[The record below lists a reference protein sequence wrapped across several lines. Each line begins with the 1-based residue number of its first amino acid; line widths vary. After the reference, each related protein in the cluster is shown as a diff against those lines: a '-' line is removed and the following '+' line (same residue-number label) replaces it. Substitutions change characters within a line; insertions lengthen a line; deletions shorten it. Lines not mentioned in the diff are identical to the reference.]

1 METKATVGGEGAII
15 HTGNHVKLK
24 KCAFTGHCAAI
35 WSVENAIQVLDQ
47 IGFLTDSDDCLP
59 FAIRLVENGELIQI
73 AEDNGEFG
81 CGDVLA
87 DCLSK
92 LDKYNVLV
100 CVSRRISDSFVL
112 DMYQRQILN
121 CVREAGNSAVDRI
134 HSHFLGLENRQFIP
148 QPEFDDD
155 IVSIPSS
162 ARKASPTRQALHMQ
176 RISIDPSAMLPDN
189 DGIALARNKDRVG
202 GKVAV
207 SLDFAVPAALTTP
220 VSHTKKKLRESIHRG
235 RSLGTS

>member
-1 METKATVGGEGAII
+1 METKFGGEGAII

-47 IGFLTDSDDCLP
+47 IGYLTDSDDCLP

-100 CVSRRISDSFVL
+100 CVSRKVSDSFVL

-134 HSHFLGLENRQFIP
+134 HSHFLGLEDKHIFH

-155 IVSIPSS
+155 LVSIPSS
-162 ARKASPTRQALHMQ
+162 ARKSSPTRQALHMQ
-176 RISIDPSAMLPDN
+176 SVSIDPAAMIPAN
-189 DGIALARNKDRVG
+189 NGVVNSRNKERISG
-202 GKVAV
+202 AVAV
-207 SLDFAVPAALTTP
+207 SLDFDAQSPKRTSS
-220 VSHTKKKLRESIHRG
+220 VSTTKKKLRESIQRG
-235 RSLGTS
+235 RSLGVS